1 MAFCQLIISDFFIL
15 PLFSKA
21 VRPVYQFTFFT
32 VVSLL
37 WFQTIQEWETVFLI
51 ASLIHFGGVT
61 FYGIF
66 ASGEKQPW
74 ADPPETPDAPKT
86 PPAFPPPPPGYSY
99 GGGGPSTTG
108 AGGAG
113 GAASRAAEMSS
124 YGATTAVNE
133 LYQTKVEMVQ
143 IPTVSLED
151 IYQNGFVRERNH

>member
-1 MAFCQLIISDFFIL
+1 ME
-15 PLFSKA
+15 
-21 VRPVYQFTFFT
+21 
-32 VVSLL
+32 
-37 WFQTIQEWETVFLI
+37 EWETVFLI

-74 ADPPETPDAPKT
+74 ADPPDTPDAPKT
-86 PPAFPPPPPGYSY
+86 PPAFPPPPTGYGYVGGSGPPAAS
-99 GGGGPSTTG
+99 GGGS
-108 AGGAG
+108 
-113 GAASRAAEMSS
+113 AASRPLDMSS

-143 IPTVSLED
+143 IPTVSLDD